1 MYGYGGYGMGYGW
14 FDPTMILLLIGMAL
28 SMLASAKVQS
38 TFAAYSRVRSKTGMT
53 GALAA
58 ELILLSKCF
67 DYVRVG
73 HVRGNLTDHYDPKNK
88 VLNLSDTVYNSTS
101 VSAIGVAA
109 HECGHAVQD
118 KVGYFL
124 LNFRGS
130 LVPAA
135 NFGAQLSWPLII
147 IGYLFGGAGGT
158 LVKVGLLMFCA
169 VVLFHLVT
177 LPVELDAS
185 RRALRLLDENGILVE
200 DEVKKTRKVLGAAAL
215 TYVAALAASILQLLR
230 LLILF
235 GGQRRNDD

>member
-53 GALAA
+53 GAQAA
-58 ELILLSKCF
+58 ERILRSQGI

>member
-14 FDPTMILLLIGMAL
+14 FDPTILLLLRAMAFPIR
-28 SMLASAKVQS
+28 AGAKEQ
-38 TFAAYSRVRSKTGMT
+38 TPFAAYSRVRSKTGMT
-53 GALAA
+53 GAQAA
-58 ELILLSKCF
+58 ERILRSQGI

-73 HVRGNLTDHYDPKNK
+73 HVRGNLSVHYDPKNK

-158 LVKVGLLMFCA
+158 LVKVGILMFCA

>member
-1 MYGYGGYGMGYGW
+1 MGYGW

-53 GALAA
+53 GAQAA
-58 ELILLSKCF
+58 ERILRSQGI

>member
-53 GALAA
+53 GAQAA
-58 ELILLSKCF
+58 ERILRSQGI

-169 VVLFHLVT
+169 VELFHLVT

>member
-1 MYGYGGYGMGYGW
+1 MCSSDL

-53 GALAA
+53 GAQAA
-58 ELILLSKCF
+58 ERILRSQGI

-158 LVKVGLLMFCA
+158 LVKVGILMFCA

>member
-53 GALAA
+53 GAQAA
-58 ELILLSKCF
+58 ERILRSQGI

-109 HECGHAVQD
+109 HKCGHAVQD

>member
-38 TFAAYSRVRSKTGMT
+38 TFPSYSRVRSKTGMT
-53 GALAA
+53 GAQAA
-58 ELILLSKCF
+58 ERILRSQGI

-158 LVKVGLLMFCA
+158 LVKVGILMFCA

-177 LPVELDAS
+177 LAVELDAS